1 MELNKEK
8 WSKSDK
14 EIFQNYLETFKNVER
29 ISWTKNIL
37 NTNMPVLAI
46 KANILKDISKKIL
59 KGNYQ
64 SFLDLELNTYYE
76 NTYINGYIIS
86 QIKDFE
92 IMKRYLDRYVIS
104 VDNWASI
111 DVLKIRTKKKE
122 KQFLEL
128 SKEYSKSKY
137 IFQRRASIII
147 LFDLIKTNV
156 DDIFTIIKSLKKEK
170 EYYVNMAIS
179 WLLCECFIKERDKTL
194 LFLMDDNIND
204 FVRQKTISKCRDS
217 YRVSKDDK
225 QLLLKYKTIKD

>member
-8 WSKSDK
+8 WTKSDK
-14 EIFQNYLETFKNVER
+14 EIFQNYLEAFKNVER

-46 KANILKDISKKIL
+46 KANVLKDISKKIL

-92 IMKRYLDRYVIS
+92 VMKHYLDKYVIS

-111 DVLKIRTKKKE
+111 DVLKIKTRKKE

-204 FVRQKTISKCRDS
+204 FVRQKTVSKCRDS